1 MKREEENKRLMR
13 SISLIHSREKLKTQE
28 SEGKLSFKT
37 LKTKE
42 NTIKK
47 YEIERENLILANNL
61 IKNSCDVS
69 KYKRKI

>member
-1 MKREEENKRLMR
+1 MR

-37 LKTKE
+37 PKTKE
-42 NTIKK
+42 NAIKK

-69 KYKRKI
+69 KYKKKI

>member
-1 MKREEENKRLMR
+1 MR

-37 LKTKE
+37 PKTKE
-42 NTIKK
+42 NAIKK

-61 IKNSCDVS
+61 IKNLE
-69 KYKRKI
+69 

>member
-1 MKREEENKRLMR
+1 MKREEENKRLMK
-13 SISLIHSREKLKTQE
+13 SISLIHSREKLKTHS

-37 LKTKE
+37 HKTKE
-42 NTIKK
+42 NVFKK

-69 KYKRKI
+69 KYKKKI